1 MRIVFGN
8 QKGGAG
14 KSTLCAL
21 LANYLAIEKQVPVLV
36 LDMDTQQSLRSMRE
50 RDLMVQTE
58 MPYQIETMQTEEYA
72 KYRQEFANKDIYIL
86 MDLPG
91 TLDDEHL
98 KAIIQDA
105 DYIICPFRYDFVS
118 FVSTLDFTDVVE
130 SYIPKRTQN
139 KEDRED
145 KGHKDKAKKTIFY
158 VPNMV
163 KANVTYEQQQRAN
176 EMLSEKGVVT
186 TPISDRVT
194 LQRLQTYAITS
205 EQKGIV
211 ETVFDF
217 IYEAMNEPE
226 PRV

>member
-1 MRIVFGN
+1 
-8 QKGGAG
+8 
-14 KSTLCAL
+14 
-21 LANYLAIEKQVPVLV
+21 
-36 LDMDTQQSLRSMRE
+36 LDTS
-50 RDLMVQTE
+50 
-58 MPYQIETMQTEEYA
+58 
-72 KYRQEFANKDIYIL
+72 
-86 MDLPG
+86 
-91 TLDDEHL
+91 
-98 KAIIQDA
+98 DA

-139 KEDRED
+139 KEDKSQ
-145 KGHKDKAKKTIFY
+145 KGKAKNTIFY

-217 IYEAMNEPE
+217 IYEAMTEPE

>member
-36 LDMDTQQSLRSMRE
+36 LDMDIQQSLRSMRE

-91 TLDDEHL
+91 TLDDKHL

-130 SYIPKRTQN
+130 SYIPKRTQ
-139 KEDRED
+139 
-145 KGHKDKAKKTIFY
+145 KGKAKNTIFY

>member
-36 LDMDTQQSLRSMRE
+36 LDMDTQQSLWSMRE

-91 TLDDEHL
+91 TLDDKHL

-139 KEDRED
+139 KEG
-145 KGHKDKAKKTIFY
+145 KGYKDKAKNTIFY

-194 LQRLQTYAITS
+194 LQRLQTYAITG

>member
-91 TLDDEHL
+91 TLDDKHL
-98 KAIIQDA
+98 KQIIQDA

-139 KEDRED
+139 KEG
-145 KGHKDKAKKTIFY
+145 KGYKDKAKNTIFY

-176 EMLSEKGVVT
+176 EMLSERGVVT

-194 LQRLQTYAITS
+194 LQRLQTYAITG

>member
-50 RDLMVQTE
+50 RDLTVQTD

-91 TLDDEHL
+91 TLDDKHL

-130 SYIPKRTQN
+130 SYIPKRPQN
-139 KEDRED
+139 KMD
-145 KGHKDKAKKTIFY
+145 KGKAKNTIFY

-217 IYEAMNEPE
+217 IYEAMTEPE

>member
-36 LDMDTQQSLRSMRE
+36 LDMDSQQSLRSMRE
-50 RDLMVQTE
+50 RDMMVQAE
-58 MPYQIETMQTEEYA
+58 MPYQIETMRTEEYA

-91 TLDDEHL
+91 TLDDKHL
-98 KAIIQDA
+98 KAILQDA

-130 SYIPKRTQN
+130 SYTPKHPQN
-139 KEDRED
+139 KAGKEN
-145 KGHKDKAKKTIFY
+145 KGKPNNRIFY

-163 KANVTYEQQQRAN
+163 KANVNYEQQQKAN
-176 EMLSEKGVVT
+176 ETLSEKGVVT

-194 LQRLQTYAITS
+194 LQRIQTYALTI

-217 IYEAMNEPE
+217 IYEAMKEPE
-226 PRV
+226 LIV